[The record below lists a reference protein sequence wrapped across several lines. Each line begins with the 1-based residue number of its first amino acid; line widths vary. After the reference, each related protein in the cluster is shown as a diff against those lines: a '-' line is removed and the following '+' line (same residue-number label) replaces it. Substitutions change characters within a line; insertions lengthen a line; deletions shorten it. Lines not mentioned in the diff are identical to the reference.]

1 MTDVRAADIS
11 IVTGE
16 TDLIEPIAA
25 PESAIAWGAVA
36 AGGFANAALTLLLM
50 AFGAGMGFS
59 AVSPWASSGVS
70 ATTFSVG
77 TGIYFIVI
85 AMLASTIGGYLA
97 GRLRTR
103 WTAVHVDEVYFRDT
117 AHGFMSWAC
126 AMVVSAAVLGTA
138 GTAIVSGVGAGLAQR
153 SQAEGGPAAFYVDE
167 LFRAAPNA
175 TAANAPAATAAAPA
189 PAASVPAPAAGV
201 PAAGPTAV
209 TPADRAEA
217 SRLLLRSFRN
227 RADMSASDHAYLVQ
241 LVAARTGLSAGDADK
256 RVSDVINQA
265 KSDLDKARSG
275 AAKLALWFT
284 AALLAGALAAS
295 LAAIEG
301 GQLRDR
307 AAAF

>member
-1 MTDVRAADIS
+1 
-11 IVTGE
+11 
-16 TDLIEPIAA
+16 
-25 PESAIAWGAVA
+25 
-36 AGGFANAALTLLLM
+36 
-50 AFGAGMGFS
+50 MGFS

-77 TGIYFIVI
+77 TGLYFIVV

-103 WTAVHVDEVYFRDT
+103 WTTVNNDEVYFRDT

-126 AMVVSAAVLGTA
+126 AVVVSAAVLGAA

-153 SQAEGGPAAFYVDE
+153 SQAEGGPVAIYVDE
-167 LFRAAPNA
+167 LFRAAPATNA
-175 TAANAPAATAAAPA
+175 AAAPA
-189 PAASVPAPAAGV
+189 PAAATAPAATPGA
-201 PAAGPTAV
+201 PAATAPAAATAAATPSAV
-209 TPADRAEA
+209 TAADRAEA
-217 SRLLLRSFRN
+217 SRLLLRSLR
-227 RADMSASDHAYLVQ
+227 DKSDLSGSDRAYLAQ
-241 LVAARTGLSAGDADK
+241 LVSARTGLSQADADK
-256 RVSDVINQA
+256 RVTDVVTQA
-265 KSDLDKARSG
+265 KSDLDKARSA

-284 AALLAGALAAS
+284 AALLAGALSAS

>member
-1 MTDVRAADIS
+1 MTDLRATDVS
-11 IVTGE
+11 IVAAE
-16 TDLIEPIAA
+16 TDFIEPAVLPDTA
-25 PESAIAWGAVA
+25 MSWAAVA

-59 AVSPWASSGVS
+59 AISPWANSGVS

-77 TGIYFIVI
+77 TGLYFIVI

-103 WTAVHVDEVYFRDT
+103 WTAVHTDEVYFRDT

-126 AMVVSAAVLGTA
+126 AVVVSAAVLGAA
-138 GTAIVSGVGAGLAQR
+138 GTAIVSGATAGLAQR
-153 SQAEGGPAAFYVDE
+153 PADGGPAAVYVDE
-167 LFRAAPNA
+167 LFRPMPANAA
-175 TAANAPAATAAAPA
+175 TANAATPAAAAATAAAPA
-189 PAASVPAPAAGV
+189 AA
-201 PAAGPTAV
+201 
-209 TPADRAEA
+209 TPADRAEVA
-217 SRLLLRSFRN
+217 RLLLRSFRE
-227 RADMSASDHAYLVQ
+227 RSDVTGSDRTYLAQ
-241 LVAARTGLSAGDADK
+241 TVAAHTGLSQADADK
-256 RVSDVINQA
+256 RVTEVLTQA
-265 KSDLDKARSG
+265 KSDLDKARNA

-307 AAAF
+307 QAF

>member
-1 MTDVRAADIS
+1 MTDLRTADVS
-11 IVTGE
+11 IVAAQ
-16 TDLIEPIAA
+16 TDLIEPVVIPDTAM
-25 PESAIAWGAVA
+25 SWGAVA

-77 TGIYFIVI
+77 TGLYFIVI
-85 AMLASTIGGYLA
+85 AMLASTVGGYLA

-103 WTAVHVDEVYFRDT
+103 WTAVHTDEVYFRDT

-126 AMVVSAAVLGTA
+126 AVVVSAAVLGAA
-138 GTAIVSGVGAGLAQR
+138 GSAIVSGVTAGLSQR
-153 SQAEGGPAAFYVDE
+153 GNADGGPAAIYVDE
-167 LFRAAPNA
+167 LFRPAPTANTAAAPAAAA
-175 TAANAPAATAAAPA
+175 TAPTTAPAAAATAPAATAAT
-189 PAASVPAPAAGV
+189 AA
-201 PAAGPTAV
+201 TAS
-209 TPADRAEA
+209 PADRAEV
-217 SRLLLRSFRN
+217 SRLLLRSARD
-227 RADMSASDHAYLVQ
+227 RSDLSAADRTYLAQ
-241 LVAARTGLSAGDADK
+241 LVSARTGLSQADADK
-256 RVSDVINQA
+256 RVTDVITEA
-265 KSDLDKARSG
+265 KSDLDKARSA

-307 AAAF
+307 TAF

>member
-1 MTDVRAADIS
+1 MAA
-11 IVTGE
+11 
-16 TDLIEPIAA
+16 
-25 PESAIAWGAVA
+25 ESAVAWGAVA

-77 TGIYFIVI
+77 TGLYFIVI

-103 WTAVHVDEVYFRDT
+103 WTTVHSDEVYFRDT

-126 AMVVSAAVLGTA
+126 AVVVSAAVLGAA

-153 SQAEGGPAAFYVDE
+153 SQADGGPVAIYVDE
-167 LFRAAPNA
+167 LFRSAPATNAA
-175 TAANAPAATAAAPA
+175 AAAAPAATA
-189 PAASVPAPAAGV
+189 PAAAAT
-201 PAAGPTAV
+201 AAATPSAV
-209 TPADRAEA
+209 TPADRAET
-217 SRLLLRSFRN
+217 SRLLLRSLR
-227 RADMSASDHAYLVQ
+227 DKSDLSGSDRAYLAQ
-241 LVAARTGLSAGDADK
+241 LVSARTGLSQADADK
-256 RVSDVINQA
+256 RVTDVLNQA
-265 KSDLDKARSG
+265 KSDLDKARSA

-284 AALLAGALAAS
+284 AALLAGALSAS

-307 AAAF
+307 AAVL

>member
-1 MTDVRAADIS
+1 MTDVRAADVS
-11 IVTGE
+11 IVTRE

-25 PESAIAWGAVA
+25 PESTIAWGSVA

-77 TGIYFIVI
+77 TGLYFIVI

-97 GRLRTR
+97 GRLRAR
-103 WTAVHVDEVYFRDT
+103 WTTVHADEAYFRDT

-126 AMVVSAAVLGTA
+126 AVVVSAAVLGAA
-138 GTAIVSGVGAGLAQR
+138 GTAIVSGVTAGLAQR
-153 SQAEGGPAAFYVDE
+153 SPADAGPVAIYVDE
-167 LFRAAPNA
+167 LFRAAPGAN
-175 TAANAPAATAAAPA
+175 TAATGGAPAAATAPAATAQAAATTP
-189 PAASVPAPAAGV
+189 S
-201 PAAGPTAV
+201 AV
-209 TPADRAEA
+209 TPADRAEV
-217 SRLLLRSFRN
+217 SRLLLRSLRE
-227 RADMSASDHAYLVQ
+227 RSDLSGSDRAYLAQ
-241 LVAARTGLSAGDADK
+241 LVSARTGLAQVDADK
-256 RVSDVINQA
+256 RVTEVVTQA
-265 KSDLDKARSG
+265 KSDLDKARSA

-284 AALLAGALAAS
+284 AALLAGALSAS

-307 AAAF
+307 AAAL